1 MAHRQAWGKAVSTAV
16 PAREAILSGE
26 AFQITKTVIPVYRL

>member
-1 MAHRQAWGKAVSTAV
+1 MAHRQAWEKAVSTTI

-26 AFQITKTVIPVYRL
+26 TFQITKTVIPF

>member
-1 MAHRQAWGKAVSTAV
+1 LKWHTGKHGKKAVSTAI

-26 AFQITKTVIPVYRL
+26 AFQITKTVIPF